1 MRSPAKLRTMIGRPV
16 AAAKPRY
23 LPHHHI
29 THQSIMLIK
38 GEIKTNLDLF
48 SPALFLTFASLVYK
62 MDLIGKTD
70 STNGSNRAYVAIS
83 DQYGRKTGKIINIWG
98 EKKIQSFLE
107 ARLERVSRDPVNL
120 FVYPS
125 WPACPIDIPDLEWPQ
140 PYPGR
145 RRNFWA
151 LYSYPLS
158 LGRDALT
165 R

>member
-1 MRSPAKLRTMIGRPV
+1 
-16 AAAKPRY
+16 
-23 LPHHHI
+23 
-29 THQSIMLIK
+29 MLIK

-107 ARLERVSRDPVNL
+107 ARLDWRGFPEIVLICLFILPGWPVLSISLTWNGHN
-120 FVYPS
+120 
-125 WPACPIDIPDLEWPQ
+125 PIQ
-140 PYPGR
+140 
-145 RRNFWA
+145 A
-151 LYSYPLS
+151 
-158 LGRDALT
+158 
-165 R
+165 